1 MAQNPSV
8 HDGSGAFGHDDD
20 AVRDVT
26 ENANMDLLCFHVKD
40 DAGRTKFL
48 AVNVLRAHEICSYGD
63 DVRNALVSVGKAGSN
78 GVVHGTFSHRG
89 DLVAA
94 VDLRA
99 WMYGVPDDSYDRY
112 LIIAAAGCS
121 MAFLAKSDPDPFLV
135 SKGNWESIDLRAN
148 PLYAGG
154 RCERAARILKG
165 PQQGALVDIVDLDQ
179 LVSELNPDHFENRLA
194 MVQPVKSKSFRKILL
209 VDDSSTAR
217 KQAAR
222 IFQHAGFHDAQVFN
236 TPEDL
241 LGHLKSVGPDN
252 VGIVVTDLEMDR
264 GMGGEGLIK
273 NVRSDARFSGL
284 PILVYSGMLDEH
296 RIKEV
301 LECGATDTADKGNP
315 QDLVDKITLHALTR

>member
-1 MAQNPSV
+1 MAQNPSSR
-8 HDGSGAFGHDDD
+8 DGSSAFANDEDQ
-20 AVRDVT
+20 VRDVT

-48 AVNVLRAHEICSYGD
+48 AVNVLRAHEICAYSD
-63 DVRNALVSVGKAGSN
+63 EVRNALVSVGKAGSN

-99 WMYGVPDDSYDRY
+99 WFYGAPDSDYDRY
-112 LIIAAAGCS
+112 LIIMAAGCS

-135 SKGNWESIDLRAN
+135 SKGSWESIDLRAN

-165 PQQGALVDIVDLDQ
+165 PQKGALVDIVDLDQ

-194 MVQPVKSKSFRKILL
+194 MVQPAKSRAIRKILL
-209 VDDSSTAR
+209 VDDSNTAR

-222 IFQHAGFHDAQVFN
+222 IFQHAGLSDVQVFSA
-236 TPEDL
+236 PEDL
-241 LGHLKSVGPDN
+241 LGHLKSIGPDN

-273 NVRSDARFSGL
+273 SIRADARFAGL
-284 PILVYSGMLDEH
+284 PVLVYSGMLDDH

-301 LECGATDTADKGNP
+301 LDYGATDTADKGNP
-315 QDLVDKITLHALTR
+315 QDLVDKINLHALAR